1 MILAGFSIMPVN
13 FNDEKMYGLKVIII
27 EICFTSFI
35 IFMLSALAY
44 LGFIFGNFVLF
55 SFITLLPD
63 RK

>member
-1 MILAGFSIMPVN
+1 MILAGFGIMPVN

-27 EICFTSFI
+27 EIFFTSFI

-44 LGFIFGNFVLF
+44 LGFIFGNFVLC

>member
-1 MILAGFSIMPVN
+1 MTLAGFSIMPVN

-44 LGFIFGNFVLF
+44 LGFIFGNFVLC

>member
-1 MILAGFSIMPVN
+1 MILAGFGIMPVN

-27 EICFTSFI
+27 EIFFTSFI

-44 LGFIFGNFVLF
+44 LGFIFGNFVLC
-55 SFITLLPD
+55 SIITLLPD